1 MTEGRSVA
9 GVTAGASTPEW
20 IIQDFVDQLHNQ

>member
-1 MTEGRSVA
+1 MVEGRRVA

-20 IIQDFVDQLHNQ
+20 VIQDFVRRLEGL